1 MKVTSVL
8 VSEGTSDICIQ
19 RIASLLV
26 TEIEPA
32 IVLEFKPD
40 NGVPISHPPG
50 GLSARLKNAVD
61 LYSPNLLFIHRDAD
75 TAGLTARRIEIEKA
89 LQVKGILNASQ
100 AVIAIP
106 KREIE
111 AWLLADETAILKA
124 LGTIKLGSSYPK
136 LKQIEQIDAKATL
149 KKVVEESLVLAG
161 YRPKDIRFPQ
171 ARFRIG
177 QNLGDLARLRKLS
190 AFQAFEENLQNAIH
204 TLTS

>member
-1 MKVTSVL
+1 MKISSVL

-26 TEIEPA
+26 NEIQPA

-50 GLSARLKNAVD
+50 GLNAKLKNAVD

-75 TAGLTARRIEIEKA
+75 KAGLAARRMEIERA
-89 LQVKGILNASQ
+89 LRVEGLVNTSQ
-100 AVIAIP
+100 PVITIP

-111 AWLLADETAILKA
+111 AWLLADQTAILKA
-124 LGTIKLGSSYPK
+124 LGTNKLGPSYPK
-136 LKQIEQIDAKATL
+136 LKQIEDLDAKACL
-149 KKVVEESLVLAG
+149 KKVVEESLTLAG
-161 YRPKDIRFPQ
+161 YRPKDMRFPL
-171 ARFRIG
+171 ARFRIS
-177 QNLGDLARLRKLS
+177 QNLTDLASLRKLS
-190 AFQAFEENLQNAIH
+190 AFQAFEEDLQNAIN